1 MQQSPTASTVL
12 TDVTGQYS
20 GADAM
25 PLKQRFD
32 LISSSEAARLLQ
44 VSRPTVLGWAGK
56 GRLRGEVVAGVP
68 YLRRADVEALAAERA
83 AERAA

>member
-1 MQQSPTASTVL
+1 
-12 TDVTGQYS
+12 
-20 GADAM
+20 M

-83 AERAA
+83 AKRAA